1 MGNSPEC
8 CFEDK
13 LLEHTRAGDVR
24 HQRSQQT
31 RFLFLHDGSPPI
43 PQKNRSPSYAR
54 VLPTSQLFSLSDY
67 KQMLC
72 YS

>member
-43 PQKNRSPSYAR
+43 PPKKPLAFLRAR
-54 VLPTSQLFSLSDY
+54 AADVTTVFSFGL
-67 KQMLC
+67 
-72 YS
+72 